1 MSTSLLVAAPTS
13 APAGR
18 ISVRDRVIEKIVHRA
33 SADAIGVESG
43 EVKVE
48 VSEWRGGYAVRVR
61 TPLPIPDLDDT
72 EAIAAGSSVID
83 RVTAVQQQLQS
94 HLAHVT
100 GRDITRL
107 AVVVTGAVVP
117 PRRRVR

>member
-83 RVTAVQQQLQS
+83 RVTAVQQQLQG

>member
-1 MSTSLLVAAPTS
+1 MSTSLLVAAPS

-72 EAIAAGSSVID
+72 EAIASGSSVIE
-83 RVTAVQQQLQS
+83 RVTALQQQLKG